1 MIRSHSRINC
11 RDKVSDSN
19 EQLLLFT
26 HDKLVKR
33 VDDELEWINDIERKA
48 SSLIAVNGIVL
59 ALNVPLF
66 PIIKEVFQNAIGT
79 GNIILFSTVLILIC
93 IIIIYLMQLIL
104 FAFSFYKAYKGHKI
118 ADYIVPSVDDLVDA
132 CKNNSEK
139 TIKEILKEQIS
150 ELDNS
155 LNTIRPERRKKAK
168 SVSESQK
175 WFVWGV
181 IILILLLFVLCIT
194 VIIFG

>member
-1 MIRSHSRINC
+1 MIISHSRINC
-11 RDKVSDSN
+11 SHKVADSN
-19 EQLLLFT
+19 ELLLEFT
-26 HDKLVKR
+26 HAKLVKR

-66 PIIKEVFQNAIGT
+66 PIINGIFQSAIQT
-79 GNIILFSTVLILIC
+79 GHILFFPTAFILSC
-93 IIIIYLMQLIL
+93 IVIIYLTQLTF
-104 FAFSFYKAYKGHKI
+104 FAISLYQAYNGHKI
-118 ADYIVPSVDDLVDA
+118 AEYIVPSVDDLVQS

-139 TIKEILKEQIS
+139 TIKEMLKKQIS

-181 IILILLLFVLCIT
+181 FILIFLLFVLCIT

>member
-1 MIRSHSRINC
+1 MIIPHSRINC

-19 EQLLLFT
+19 EQLLEFT
-26 HDKLVKR
+26 HGKLVKR
-33 VDDELEWINDIERKA
+33 VDDELEWINDIEQKA
-48 SSLIAVNGIVL
+48 ASLIAVNGIVL

-66 PIIKEVFQNAIGT
+66 PIIKGVFQNALDT
-79 GNIILFSTVLILIC
+79 GHIILFPTAFILSC
-93 IIIIYLMQLIL
+93 IIIIYLTQLTL
-104 FAFSFYKAYKGHKI
+104 FAVSLYQAYRGHKI

-168 SVSESQK
+168 SVSDSQK
-175 WFVWGV
+175 WFVCGV
-181 IILILLLFVLCIT
+181 FILILLLFVLCIT
-194 VIIFG
+194 VILG

>member
-66 PIIKEVFQNAIGT
+66 PIIKEVFQNALGT
-79 GNIILFSTVLILIC
+79 GHIILFPTAFILSC
-93 IIIIYLMQLIL
+93 IVIIYLTQLTF
-104 FAFSFYKAYKGHKI
+104 FAISLYQAYNGHKI
-118 ADYIVPSVDDLVDA
+118 AEYIVPSVDELVQS

-139 TIKEILKEQIS
+139 TIEEMLKEQIS

-175 WFVWGV
+175 WFVRG
-181 IILILLLFVLCIT
+181 IFILIFLLFVLCIT
-194 VIIFG
+194 IIFG